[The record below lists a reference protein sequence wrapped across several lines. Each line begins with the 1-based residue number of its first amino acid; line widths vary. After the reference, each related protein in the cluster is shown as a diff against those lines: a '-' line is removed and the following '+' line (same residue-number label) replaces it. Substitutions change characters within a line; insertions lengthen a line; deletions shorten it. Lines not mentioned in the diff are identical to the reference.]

1 MRKMI
6 PAPQGRPAAARPM
19 PPALRGA
26 GPRRRARDTSLAT
39 VARGAH
45 PAIHRLFA
53 LSATG
58 MMLVRLRDGAILDAN
73 AALLTLLGH
82 DRASLRQAGCL
93 AIAPGTWLD
102 EGTFQRVMMQSTGCL
117 GPLERELV
125 ASDGRRVDVLLTGAC
140 VDDPVD
146 GPVVWLTIQ
155 DLGRRRTREREL
167 VSAALT
173 DPLTGLANRQV
184 LRERLESWV
193 AAVRSDPA
201 RRFAVLFMDFDR
213 FKAVNDTLG
222 HQAGDQM
229 LREIGERLRRN
240 LRAGD
245 LDVASDTGGLIARL
259 GGDEFVLVARVDG
272 VRGAQSL
279 ARRLLEALA
288 PPFELAGRSVVAAAS
303 IGIVI
308 ADQHCEGVEA
318 LMRDADQA
326 MFEAKRAGGA
336 CSAVFDGPMRRRGER
351 RQAMREALR
360 EALSVPGQLSLA
372 YQPVIDLESRRVVSV
387 EALAR
392 WRHPRFGEVPPLDF
406 IPIAEEAG
414 LMLEL
419 GDWVLREAGSQ
430 LQAWRQRLGDD
441 APARVAVNLSRV
453 QLDAAAS
460 LRARIDEVLAA
471 TGLPSRCLQLEIS
484 ERELARHV
492 GDLGGTL
499 ESLRA
504 AGVGLVLDDFGTGA
518 TALGSLRGMPYDV
531 VKLDRSLL
539 ASLDCDPQARG
550 MVQAT
555 LSMFHSL
562 ARDCVAEGVESATQ
576 AHTLRA
582 LGCRFAQG
590 YHLGRPMAAAAAG
603 GALLPA

>member
-1 MRKMI
+1 M
-6 PAPQGRPAAARPM
+6 
-19 PPALRGA
+19 
-26 GPRRRARDTSLAT
+26 
-39 VARGAH
+39 
-45 PAIHRLFA
+45 
-53 LSATG
+53 G
-58 MMLVRLRDGAILDAN
+58 MVLVRLRDAAILEVN
-73 AALLTLLGH
+73 AALLALLGH
-82 DRASLRQAGCL
+82 DRSSLRRAGCE
-93 AIAPGTWLD
+93 AIVPGAWLD
-102 EGTFQRVMMQSTGCL
+102 EGTFQRVLMQSTGSL

-125 ASDGRRVDVLLTGAC
+125 AADGRRIDTLLTGAC

-155 DLGRRRTREREL
+155 DLGRRRSREREL
-167 VSAALT
+167 VNAALT

-184 LRERLESWV
+184 LLERLEAWV
-193 AAVRSDPA
+193 RAVRQDPA
-201 RRFAVLFMDFDR
+201 RRFAVLFIDFDR
-213 FKAVNDTLG
+213 FKAVNDSLG

-245 LDVASDTGGLIARL
+245 IDVASDSGGLIARL

-288 PPFELAGRSVVAAAS
+288 PPFELAGRSVLAAAS

-308 ADQHCEGVEA
+308 ADHHCDGVES

-351 RQAMREALR
+351 RQAMRLALR
-360 EALSVPGQLSLA
+360 EALDAPGQLSLA
-372 YQPVIDLESRRVVSV
+372 YQPVVDLDSGGVVSV

-419 GDWVLREAGSQ
+419 GDWVLREASAQ
-430 LQAWRQRLGDD
+430 LQRWRAQHGSH
-441 APARVAVNLSRV
+441 APRRVAVNLSRV
-453 QLDAAAS
+453 QLDAASS
-460 LRARIDEVLAA
+460 LRARIDEVLGV
-471 TGLPSRCLQLEIS
+471 TGLPPACLQLEIS
-484 ERELARHV
+484 EREAMRHV

-499 ESLRA
+499 ASLRST
-504 AGVGLVLDDFGTGA
+504 GIGLVLDDFGTGA
-518 TALGSLRGMPYDV
+518 TALGSLRSMPYDMI
-531 VKLDRSLL
+531 KLDRSLL
-539 ASLDCDPQARG
+539 ASLDSDAQARG

-555 LSMFHSL
+555 LSMFQSL
-562 ARDCVAEGVESATQ
+562 ARECVAEGVESAGQ
-576 AHTLRA
+576 AQTLRA

-590 YHLGRPMAAAAAG
+590 YHLGRPEAAQAWGSVSRKWPLQTAIG
-603 GALLPA
+603 

>member
-1 MRKMI
+1 M
-6 PAPQGRPAAARPM
+6 
-19 PPALRGA
+19 L
-26 GPRRRARDTSLAT
+26 
-39 VARGAH
+39 
-45 PAIHRLFA
+45 
-53 LSATG
+53 
-58 MMLVRLRDGAILDAN
+58 LVRLRDGAILEAN
-73 AALLTLLGH
+73 AALLALLGH
-82 DRASLRQAGCL
+82 DRSSLRHAGCQT
-93 AIAPGTWLD
+93 IVPGAWLD
-102 EGTFQRVMMQSTGCL
+102 EGTFQRVLMQSTGCL

-125 ASDGRRVDVLLTGAC
+125 AADGRRIDALLTGAC
-140 VDDPVD
+140 VDDPID

-155 DLGRRRTREREL
+155 DLGRRRSREREL
-167 VSAALT
+167 VNAALT

-184 LRERLESWV
+184 LQERLEAWV
-193 AAVRSDPA
+193 RAVRQDPA
-201 RRFAVLFMDFDR
+201 RRFAVLFIDFDR

-245 LDVASDTGGLIARL
+245 VDVASDSGGLIARL

-288 PPFELAGRSVVAAAS
+288 PPFELAGRSVLAAAS

-308 ADQHCEGVEA
+308 ADHHCDGVEA

-351 RQAMREALR
+351 RQAMRLALR
-360 EALSVPGQLSLA
+360 EALDAPGQLSLA
-372 YQPVIDLESRRVVSV
+372 YQPVVDLDSGRVVSV

-419 GDWVLREAGSQ
+419 GDWVLHEAGAQ
-430 LQAWRQRLGDD
+430 MQRWRAQHGSN
-441 APARVAVNLSRV
+441 APRRVAVNVSRV

-460 LRARIDEVLAA
+460 LRARIDEVLAV
-471 TGLPSRCLQLEIS
+471 TGLPPDCLQLEIS
-484 ERELARHV
+484 EREAMRHL
-492 GDLGGTL
+492 GDLGSTL
-499 ESLRA
+499 ASLRS
-504 AGVGLVLDDFGTGA
+504 AGIGLVLDDFGTGA
-518 TALGSLRGMPYDV
+518 TALGSLRALPYDMI
-531 VKLDRSLL
+531 KLDRSLL
-539 ASLDCDPQARG
+539 ASLDADAQARG

-555 LSMFHSL
+555 LSMFRSL
-562 ARDCVAEGVESATQ
+562 ARDCVAEGVESAGQ
-576 AHTLRA
+576 AQTLRA
-582 LGCRFAQG
+582 LGCRLAQG
-590 YHLGRPMAAAAAG
+590 YHLGRPEAAQAWGSVSRKWPLQTAIG
-603 GALLPA
+603 

>member
-1 MRKMI
+1 M
-6 PAPQGRPAAARPM
+6 
-19 PPALRGA
+19 
-26 GPRRRARDTSLAT
+26 
-39 VARGAH
+39 
-45 PAIHRLFA
+45 
-53 LSATG
+53 G
-58 MMLVRLRDGAILDAN
+58 MVLVRLRDAAILEVN
-73 AALLTLLGH
+73 AALLALLGH
-82 DRASLRQAGCL
+82 DRSSLRRAGCE
-93 AIAPGTWLD
+93 AIVPGAWLD
-102 EGTFQRVMMQSTGCL
+102 EGTFQRVLMQSTGSL

-125 ASDGRRVDVLLTGAC
+125 AADGRRIDTLLTGAC

-155 DLGRRRTREREL
+155 DLGRRRSREREL
-167 VSAALT
+167 VNAALT

-184 LRERLESWV
+184 LLERLEAWV
-193 AAVRSDPA
+193 RAVRQDPA
-201 RRFAVLFMDFDR
+201 RRFAVLFIDFDR
-213 FKAVNDTLG
+213 FKAVNDSLG

-245 LDVASDTGGLIARL
+245 IDVASDSGGLIARL

-288 PPFELAGRSVVAAAS
+288 PPFELAGRSVLAAAS

-308 ADQHCEGVEA
+308 ADHHCDGVES

-351 RQAMREALR
+351 RQAMRLALR
-360 EALSVPGQLSLA
+360 EALDAPGQLSLA
-372 YQPVIDLESRRVVSV
+372 YQPVVDLDSGGVVSV

-419 GDWVLREAGSQ
+419 GDWVLHEASAQ
-430 LQAWRQRLGDD
+430 LQRWRAQHGSH
-441 APARVAVNLSRV
+441 APRRVAVNLSRV
-453 QLDAAAS
+453 QLDAASS
-460 LRARIDEVLAA
+460 LRARIDEVLGV
-471 TGLPSRCLQLEIS
+471 TGLPPACLQLEIS
-484 ERELARHV
+484 EREAMRHV

-499 ESLRA
+499 ALLRST
-504 AGVGLVLDDFGTGA
+504 GIGLVLDDFGTGA
-518 TALGSLRGMPYDV
+518 TALGSLRSMPYDMI
-531 VKLDRSLL
+531 KLDRSLL
-539 ASLDCDPQARG
+539 ASLDSDAQARG

-555 LSMFHSL
+555 LSMFQSL
-562 ARDCVAEGVESATQ
+562 ARECVAEGVESAGQ
-576 AHTLRA
+576 AQTLRA

-590 YHLGRPMAAAAAG
+590 YHLGRPEAAQAWGSVSRKWPLQTAIG
-603 GALLPA
+603 

>member
-1 MRKMI
+1 M
-6 PAPQGRPAAARPM
+6 
-19 PPALRGA
+19 
-26 GPRRRARDTSLAT
+26 
-39 VARGAH
+39 
-45 PAIHRLFA
+45 
-53 LSATG
+53 G
-58 MMLVRLRDGAILDAN
+58 MALVRLRDAAVLEVN
-73 AALLTLLGH
+73 PALLALLGH
-82 DRASLRQAGCL
+82 DRSSLRRAGCE
-93 AIAPGTWLD
+93 AIVPGAWLD
-102 EGTFQRVMMQSTGCL
+102 EGTFQRVLMQSTGCL

-125 ASDGRRVDVLLTGAC
+125 AADGRRIDALLTGAC
-140 VDDPVD
+140 VDDPID

-155 DLGRRRTREREL
+155 DLGRRRSREREL
-167 VSAALT
+167 VNAALT

-184 LRERLESWV
+184 LQERLEAWV
-193 AAVRSDPA
+193 RAVRQDPA
-201 RRFAVLFMDFDR
+201 RRFAVLFIDFDR

-245 LDVASDTGGLIARL
+245 VDVASDSGGLIARL

-288 PPFELAGRSVVAAAS
+288 PPFELAGRSVLAAAS

-308 ADQHCEGVEA
+308 ADHHCDGVEA

-351 RQAMREALR
+351 RQAMRLALR
-360 EALSVPGQLSLA
+360 EALDAPGQLSLA
-372 YQPVIDLESRRVVSV
+372 YQPVVDLDSGRVVSV

-419 GDWVLREAGSQ
+419 GDWVLHEASAQ
-430 LQAWRQRLGDD
+430 LQRWRAQHGSH
-441 APARVAVNLSRV
+441 APRRVAVNLSRV
-453 QLDAAAS
+453 QLDAASS
-460 LRARIDEVLAA
+460 LRARIDEVLGI
-471 TGLPSRCLQLEIS
+471 TGLPPACLQLEIS
-484 ERELARHV
+484 EREAMRHV

-499 ESLRA
+499 ASLRST
-504 AGVGLVLDDFGTGA
+504 GIGLVLDDFGTGA
-518 TALGSLRGMPYDV
+518 TALGSLRSMPYDMI
-531 VKLDRSLL
+531 KLDRSLL
-539 ASLDCDPQARG
+539 ASLDSDAQARG

-555 LSMFHSL
+555 LSMFQSL
-562 ARDCVAEGVESATQ
+562 ARECVAEGVESAGQ
-576 AHTLRA
+576 AQTLRA

-590 YHLGRPMAAAAAG
+590 YHLGRPEAAQAWGSVSRKWPLQTAIG
-603 GALLPA
+603 